1 MYRNVKRSI
10 LLIAAVVLTLGVTGC
25 GTLFFGVSSGQ
36 ERNEPRHKPERE
48 RPLFQKGQVVDIRG
62 RITANRNQVLLQDQN
77 SPAVFRLVGLRPE
90 QRNALIRQSGESIA
104 LRLKVISI
112 ESARVYNARVLNL
125 HRKSNR

>member
-36 ERNEPRHKPERE
+36 RRGEPRHKPEQE
-48 RPLFQKGQVVDIRG
+48 RPLFQRGQVVEVRG
-62 RITANRNQVLLQDQN
+62 RITANRNQVMLQDQN
-77 SPAVFRLVGLRPE
+77 SPAVFRLVGLSPQ
-90 QRNALIRQSGESIA
+90 QRNSLMRRDGESIV
-104 LRLKVISI
+104 LRLRVISI

-125 HRKSNR
+125 PRKSNR

>member
-36 ERNEPRHKPERE
+36 RRNEPRHKPESE
-48 RPLFQKGQVVDIRG
+48 RPLFQKGQVLEIRG
-62 RITANRNQVLLQDQN
+62 RIMADRNQVMLQDQN

-90 QRNALIRQSGESIA
+90 QRNALIRRGGESIS

-112 ESARVYNARVLNL
+112 ESARVYNARVLDL
-125 HRKSNR
+125 RRKNNR